1 MSNILRAILVIAIPA
16 VAFLGGGYVMGKLS
30 GHDEVERQSRS
41 LSKEDQKG
49 LGLRIG
55 GYDLEAVARRW
66 GVLDPAGLSAEQ
78 RMLEMDLVFPFLY
91 GGAFAASLL
100 LTWAALGR
108 PFNPIWL
115 IAPVAINVLADWT
128 ENLIQLSQLHR
139 FESNKI
145 DGLQAPW
152 IQIASAATT
161 TKVVCFSASYF
172 FVIALAL
179 WLVGRAISSRT

>member
-1 MSNILRAILVIAIPA
+1 MSNVLRAILVIVIPA
-16 VAFLGGGYVMGKLS
+16 VAFLGGGYVMGRLS
-30 GHDEVERQSRS
+30 GHEEVERQARS

-55 GYDLEAVARRW
+55 GYDLQAVGRRW
-66 GVLDPAGLSAEQ
+66 GALDSIGLGAEQ
-78 RMLEMDLVFPFLY
+78 RMLEIDLVFPFLY

-100 LTWAALGR
+100 LAWAALGR

-128 ENLIQLSQLHR
+128 ENLVQLSQLHR

-145 DGLQAPW
+145 AGLQAGW

-161 TKVVCFSASYF
+161 VKVVCFCGSYL
-172 FVIALAL
+172 FVIALAV
-179 WLVGRAISSRT
+179 WLVGRVVTSRR